1 LLQLERRHQ
10 WATSSHRSLLNDSP
24 SLRPQVMAAMVR
36 GYPDAKRE
44 AVKETRLDD
53 HNFPAECPFS
63 PEQALDQD
71 FLPD

>member
-1 LLQLERRHQ
+1 
-10 WATSSHRSLLNDSP
+10 
-24 SLRPQVMAAMVR
+24 MAAMVR